1 MADIAEIQMKIKAVE
16 FALGSFADYENEENF
31 LRQNFSAIPG
41 LKTYFVFSET
51 ELKDEEK
58 QLQEMEIL
66 LLALQKRDSSN
77 QFRYFKVSARITNS
91 KGFRAWRAK
100 TFVLADDCNGFYC
113 AGGEPESIYY
123 EENTLVLNVLFKS
136 EDDARRFRSA
146 LERRALNFCII
157 SSVTVSESYEE
168 VVLPTPVSDYKSQ
181 ADEDEDDDEVTV
193 CDASDAY
200 HTLQMIENPNHP
212 FLYGNKDL
220 YRCHLA
226 SNKKDKDNQNNLLI
240 LSWTTLQ
247 CFDGLNLMTKQHMVP
262 SIAIQFVEFQGRET
276 LEFTNGYPFQ
286 KDKVAISVESP
297 DPKVLEGIG
306 LLLKAGSSVV
316 DGKLHSF
323 VHVDSWE
330 EFKKFLTI
338 KYVETTR
345 LWEKHLPL
353 GSLLPEGEVVE
364 TGRSKRIRSCY

>member
-1 MADIAEIQMKIKAVE
+1 
-16 FALGSFADYENEENF
+16 
-31 LRQNFSAIPG
+31 
-41 LKTYFVFSET
+41 
-51 ELKDEEK
+51 
-58 QLQEMEIL
+58 
-66 LLALQKRDSSN
+66 
-77 QFRYFKVSARITNS
+77 VSARITNS

-100 TFVLADDCNGFYC
+100 TFVLADECNGFYC

-136 EDDARRFRSA
+136 EDDARRFRST

-168 VVLPTPVSDYKSQ
+168 VVLPTRAREIHATHYVHGESDSPQHSLAMSDYKSQ
-181 ADEDEDDDEVTV
+181 VDEDDDEVTV

-212 FLYGNKDL
+212 FLYGKDL

-226 SNKKDKDNQNNLLI
+226 SQASNKQDKDNQNNLLI
-240 LSWTTLQ
+240 LSWTTHQ
-247 CFDGLNLMTKQHMVP
+247 CFDGLNLVTKQHMVP
-262 SIAIQFVEFQGRET
+262 SIAIQFFEFQGRET

-286 KDKVAISVESP
+286 KDKVAVTVESP
-297 DPKVLEGIG
+297 DPKVLQSIG
-306 LLLKAGSSVV
+306 MLLKAGNSVV
-316 DGKLHSF
+316 DGKLHSY

-338 KYVETTR
+338 KYLETTR
-345 LWEKHLPL
+345 LWEKHLPI

-364 TGRSKRIRSCY
+364 MGRSKRIRKK

>member
-16 FALGSFADYENEENF
+16 FALGSFADYENEEERRNF

-168 VVLPTPVSDYKSQ
+168 VVLPTRAREIHATHYVHGESDSPQHSLAVSDYKSQ
-181 ADEDEDDDEVTV
+181 ADEDED
-193 CDASDAY
+193 
-200 HTLQMIENPNHP
+200 HHL
-212 FLYGNKDL
+212 
-220 YRCHLA
+220 CHLA

-247 CFDGLNLMTKQHMVP
+247 CFDGLNLVTKQHMVP